1 MPRAGFRRG
10 LRGDGAA
17 VARRGRW
24 EEEDDWWGRLVSDVA
39 SGAVRAERGVAARWA
54 DWVAGPVVSGMRRRG
69 THERALSARGWAT
82 RHVELGQARCA
93 GLGREW
99 AGEGWAGFGFL
110 IGFLFYFSFSISNSY
125 KV

>member
-17 VARRGRW
+17 VAWRGRP

-54 DWVAGPVVSGMRRRG
+54 DWVAGPVVSEMRRRG
-69 THERALSARGWAT
+69 TRERALS
-82 RHVELGQARCA
+82 
-93 GLGREW
+93 GRS
-99 AGEGWAGFGFL
+99 G
-110 IGFLFYFSFSISNSY
+110 
-125 KV
+125 